1 MKNRKSLIVATGIA
15 SMIAMLM
22 LPMTSSAQTA
32 PGGDKTIRQAF
43 RTGCMAGPLYTT
55 CGNRLD
61 ETVLQGITHDN
72 WKGDGLKALL
82 AESWSTSHHGKT
94 WIFNMRKGV

>member
-32 PGGDKTIRQAF
+32 TGGDKTIRQA
-43 RTGCMAGPLYTT
+43 
-55 CGNRLD
+55 
-61 ETVLQGITHDN
+61 
-72 WKGDGLKALL
+72 LK
-82 AESWSTSHHGKT
+82 K
-94 WIFNMRKGV
+94 K